1 MNKLKNIPPEWKN
14 LINIPADNT
23 DNTEHLNVYDEKTI
37 GITKHLNGYD
47 ENTEHKAESVANG
60 CLAPDQ
66 AGSEHNFSRPC

>member
-1 MNKLKNIPPEWKN
+1 MKH
-14 LINIPADNT
+14 D
-23 DNTEHLNVYDEKTI
+23 DNTEHLNVYDENTI

-66 AGSEHNFSRPC
+66 AGSEHNFSRPCFFFVFFYIGPC

>member
-1 MNKLKNIPPEWKN
+1 MKKFKNIPAEWN
-14 LINIPADNT
+14 MMTILSIWMFMMRIP
-23 DNTEHLNVYDEKTI
+23 LVLPSI
-37 GITKHLNGYD
+37 WNGYD